1 MCIYIYMPLEG
12 FYPPLV
18 GLAAPRA
25 ASAIT
30 QLRWQVHGSSEL
42 NPRAVRWAGWGIR
55 TTWSWPGTGPK
66 TSRRNLLGKP
76 VNLQKN
82 TCEKTHLLSLMW
94 VSWGKKWSCF
104 SVDISGD
111 VCEEHRYIYLYIY
124 IYTTCFF
131 FWSRVFCR
139 KFVWYSFCWIYWCLY
154 PVLMSHMYIY
164 LHFEG
169 HSLITINIRPNI
181 EGSAQLLHSGD
192 LIFHVQGKDSRYER
206 VYSLL
211 CGIRITLW
219 LVNLPPPK
227 PTTPE
232 IRVW

>member
-1 MCIYIYMPLEG
+1 MLCVYKNYIMFCVYIYMPLEG

-104 SVDISGD
+104 FVDISGD
-111 VCEEHRYIYLYIY
+111 VCEEHRYIY
-124 IYTTCFF
+124 TTCFF
-131 FWSRVFCR
+131 SEVEYFAESSYGIVFVGYIGVCIL
-139 KFVWYSFCWIYWCLY
+139 YLCHICTSIYIL
-154 PVLMSHMYIY
+154 
-164 LHFEG
+164 
-169 HSLITINIRPNI
+169 
-181 EGSAQLLHSGD
+181 
-192 LIFHVQGKDSRYER
+192 KD
-206 VYSLL
+206 
-211 CGIRITLW
+211 TA
-219 LVNLPPPK
+219 
-227 PTTPE
+227 
-232 IRVW
+232 